1 MSFSLRFGELNTQ
14 QTVAVH
20 FPFLFASLDS
30 YCISLCAFL
39 LPFPFYFSFI
49 CLFVCLLVG
58 WLVGWLVCLFVCFC
72 FCCCCLVVTFSETE
86 FVVASLPI
94 TLLIKLSISPH

>member
-1 MSFSLRFGELNTQ
+1 MR
-14 QTVAVH
+14 
-20 FPFLFASLDS
+20 S
-30 YCISLCAFL
+30 YVRVCGFVGLSLCL
-39 LPFPFYFSFI
+39 LVGLSRGPLHSN
-49 CLFVCLLVG
+49 CLLVG